1 MSVKMKVALSVVGV
15 VVILAGWFLMVFRP
29 NQQKVSDLR
38 DEIEATQ
45 EEIVALEAQLLRLQ
59 ALRDRAPELR
69 EEAARFSLALP
80 TSPRVPDFILQVQE
94 AADQAQV
101 DFLTITPS
109 LPAPFEGGTSGLQ
122 AVGVSISTTGS
133 YFTLQDFIHRLER
146 LDRALRVN
154 SFSLS
159 TPDEDGTMSTSLSMQ
174 MFSAPAAVAQS
185 ELPAEDDA
193 ADADAEADPATEDV

>member
-1 MSVKMKVALSVVGV
+1 MSLKMKVALSIVGV

-29 NQQKVSDLR
+29 NQQTISDLR

-94 AADQAQV
+94 AADQARV

-109 LPAPFEGGTSGLQ
+109 LPAPFQGGTSGLQ

-146 LDRALRVN
+146 LDRAVRVN

-159 TPDEDGTMSTSLSMQ
+159 APGQDGTMQTSLSMQ
-174 MFSAPAAVAQS
+174 MFSAPAAVAES
-185 ELPAEDDA
+185 ELPAEGDA
-193 ADADAEADPATEDV
+193 DGDAEADPAAEDV

>member
-1 MSVKMKVALSVVGV
+1 MSMKMKVALSIVGV
-15 VVILAGWFLMVFRP
+15 IVILAGWFLMVFRP
-29 NQQKVSDLR
+29 NQQEVSDLR

-94 AADQAQV
+94 AANQAQV

-146 LDRALRVN
+146 LDRAVRVN

-159 TPDEDGTMSTSLSMQ
+159 APGEGGTMSTSLSMQ

-185 ELPAEDDA
+185 ELPAEGDA
-193 ADADAEADPATEDV
+193 GADAEADPATEDV